1 MAKQNKSRIIH
12 MPSGRNTVLTMTAG
26 RRTSDVV
33 ACMMTKSSGQRDRS
47 TLIIESADRNGE
59 VKSIALTG
67 RQARTVFNVMQK
79 HYRRGDKLVDHKALA
94 DVAYVDGFMLG
105 MRYACETCA
114 AMFGEDPSV
123 VMQIMRLI
131 MFGV

>member
-1 MAKQNKSRIIH
+1 MAKQRKPRIIH
-12 MPSGRNTVLTMTAG
+12 MPSGKNTVLTMTSG
-26 RRTSDVV
+26 QRTSDVV
-33 ACMMTKSSGQRDRS
+33 ACMLTKSSGMRDRS

-79 HYRRGDKLVDHKALA
+79 HYMRGDKLVDHKAVA
-94 DVAYVDGFMLG
+94 DAAYVDGFMIG

-114 AMFGEDPSV
+114 AMFGV
-123 VMQIMRLI
+123 
-131 MFGV
+131 